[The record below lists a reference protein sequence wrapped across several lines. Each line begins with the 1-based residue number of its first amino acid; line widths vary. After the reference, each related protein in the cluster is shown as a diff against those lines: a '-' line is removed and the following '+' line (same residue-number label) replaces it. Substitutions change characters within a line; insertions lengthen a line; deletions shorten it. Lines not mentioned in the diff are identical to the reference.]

1 MPSPEKIRVLIVD
14 DIQEA
19 RENIRRMLTFEQSV
33 EVVGAA
39 KNGREAIDLAV
50 ELKPDVVIMDINM
63 PDMDGITATE
73 EIRKKI
79 PHIQIVILSVQSD
92 PSYMR
97 RAMLAGARDFL
108 TKPPMIEELAAAV
121 IRAGTMAAS
130 ERARSLASYP
140 TSSNDLS
147 TPRHTLQVQNGK
159 IITVYS
165 PKGGTG
171 CSMIATN
178 LALALQSAST
188 PTALVDCNL
197 QFGDV
202 AVLLNEQGKNNL
214 IDLTSRVEEIDPEI
228 VQEVMVKHSLSGL
241 DILSCPP
248 RPEMAEHVTGE
259 EFGKLIQYLTDMYM
273 YVVIDTA
280 SYLND
285 AVQIALEYSD
295 AIILVT
301 TQEIPSIKSCNLF
314 LSLADQSG
322 IRNRIHFIMNRFDKR
337 ITITPE
343 KVGESLRQP
352 IVAVIPFDDK
362 TVINSINRGVPFIH
376 EFPTLPVSKSI
387 SDLAALVQKRSVE
400 NEMSFVKEPNGK
412 NNGTHK

>member
-1 MPSPEKIRVLIVD
+1 MPSPDKIQVLIVD

-19 RENIRRMLTFEQSV
+19 RANIRRMLTFEQSV
-33 EVVGAA
+33 EVIGAA
-39 KNGREAIDLAV
+39 KSGSEAIDMAV

-63 PDMDGITATE
+63 PDIDGITATE

-79 PHIQIVILSVQSD
+79 PHIQVVILSVQSD

-121 IRAGTMAAS
+121 KRAGTMAAA
-130 ERARSLASYP
+130 ERARTLASYP
-140 TSSNDLS
+140 SIQQEHVG
-147 TPRHTLQVQNGK
+147 PRFNFPVQNGK

-171 CSMIATN
+171 CSMIAAN
-178 LALALQSAST
+178 LALSLQSPST
-188 PTALVDCNL
+188 PTALVDCSL
-197 QFGDV
+197 QFGDA
-202 AVLLNEQGKNNL
+202 AVLLNEQGKNSL
-214 IDLTSRVEEIDPEI
+214 IDLTSRVDEIDPDF
-228 VQEVMVKHSLSGL
+228 VQEVMVEHIQSGL
-241 DILSCPP
+241 DILACPP
-248 RPEMAEHVTGE
+248 RPELAEIVTGE
-259 EFGKLIQYLTDMYM
+259 QFSKLIDYLTNMYT
-273 YVVIDTA
+273 YVVIDTD
-280 SYLND
+280 SYLTD
-285 AVQIALEYSD
+285 TVQTALELAD

-322 IRNRIHFIMNRFDKR
+322 IREKIHFVMNRYDKR

-352 IVAVIPFDDK
+352 VVATIPFDDK
-362 TVINSINRGVPFIH
+362 TVINSINRGVPFVQ
-376 EFPTLPVSKSI
+376 ENKTLPVSKSI
-387 SDLAALVQKRSVE
+387 IDLAVLVQKRVPESEVE
-400 NEMSFVKEPNGK
+400 QEKGLNGRK
-412 NNGTHK
+412 

>member
-1 MPSPEKIRVLIVD
+1 MPSPDKIQVLIVD

-19 RENIRRMLTFEQSV
+19 RDNIRRMLTFEQSV
-33 EVVGAA
+33 EVIGAA
-39 KNGREAIDLAV
+39 KSGREAIDMAV

-63 PDMDGITATE
+63 PDIDGITATE

-79 PHIQIVILSVQSD
+79 PHIQVVILSVQSD

-121 IRAGTMAAS
+121 KRAGAMAAA
-130 ERARSLASYP
+130 ERSRTMTSYSAP
-140 TSSNDLS
+140 AQDSAIPHFNF
-147 TPRHTLQVQNGK
+147 PVQNGK

-171 CSMIATN
+171 CSMIAAN
-178 LALALQSAST
+178 LALALQSPST
-188 PTALVDCNL
+188 PTALIDCSL

-214 IDLTSRVEEIDPEI
+214 IDLTSRVDEIDPDI
-228 VQEVMVKHSLSGL
+228 VQEVMVEHVQSGL
-241 DILSCPP
+241 KILACPP
-248 RPEMAEHVTGE
+248 RPEMADIVTGE
-259 EFGKLIQYLTDMYM
+259 QFGKLIDYLTNLYTYIVIDTDSYLTD
-273 YVVIDTA
+273 
-280 SYLND
+280 S
-285 AVQIALEYSD
+285 VQTSLELAD

-322 IRNRIHFIMNRFDKR
+322 IRERVQFVMNRYDKK
-337 ITITPE
+337 ISITPE

-352 IVAVIPFDDK
+352 IVATIPFEEK

-376 EFPTLPVSKSI
+376 ENKTAPVSKGI
-387 SDLAALVQKRSVE
+387 LDLALLVQKRSPEKEVE
-400 NEMSFVKEPNGK
+400 PTKGSNGRK
-412 NNGTHK
+412 

>member
-1 MPSPEKIRVLIVD
+1 MSSPEKIRVLIVD

-19 RENIRRMLTFEQSV
+19 RENIRRMLTFEPSV
-33 EVVGAA
+33 EVVGTA
-39 KNGREAIDLAV
+39 KSGREAIDRAV
-50 ELKPDVVIMDINM
+50 ELQPDVVIMDINM

-97 RAMLAGARDFL
+97 RAMLAGARDYL

-121 IRAGTMAAS
+121 KRAGAVAAS
-130 ERARSLASYP
+130 EKLRTMATYP
-140 TSSNDLS
+140 TASPDVIN
-147 TPRHTLQVQNGK
+147 PRFKFPVQNGK

-171 CSMIATN
+171 CSMIAVN
-178 LALALQSAST
+178 LALALQSPST
-188 PTALVDCNL
+188 PTALIDCNL

-202 AVLLNEQGKNNL
+202 AVLLNEQGRNNL
-214 IDLTSRVEEIDPEI
+214 IDLTSRVDELDPDIIES
-228 VQEVMVKHSLSGL
+228 VMVEHVQSGL
-241 DILSCPP
+241 DLLACPP
-248 RPEMAEHVTGE
+248 RPEMAEMVTGE
-259 EFGKLIQYLTDMYM
+259 QFTKLIQFLTNMYT

-280 SYLND
+280 SYLTD
-285 AVQIALEYSD
+285 TVQAALEFADS
-295 AIILVT
+295 IILVT

-314 LSLADQSG
+314 LSLAEQSG
-322 IRNRIHFIMNRFDKR
+322 IREKILFVMNRYDKR

-352 IVAVIPFDDK
+352 IVSTIPFEEK

-376 EFPTLPVSKSI
+376 ENRTYPVSQGI
-387 SDLAALVQKRSVE
+387 LNLVALVQKKSPE
-400 NEMSFVKEPNGK
+400 NEMAPVKGPNGK
-412 NNGTHK
+412 K